1 MDEKKS
7 SRIIDLKENIKK
19 KIEEINQFLD
29 KLKENDISFN
39 YLESSLKIINSFT
52 YALPEN

>member
-1 MDEKKS
+1 VLVTAVYRYYLSNPMDEKKS

-39 YLESSLKIINSFT
+39 YLE
-52 YALPEN
+52 